1 MHSDPTFCIVFLEPK
16 QTSFV
21 SWFNASH
28 INQLIVSQFLMHLL
42 FSNSHS
48 IGDKYFYPD
57 VPNLVLAH
65 SSSKC

>member
-1 MHSDPTFCIVFLEPK
+1 MHSDSTFCVVFLELI

-21 SWFNASH
+21 SWFNASQ

-42 FSNSHS
+42 FSTSHS

-57 VPNLVLAH
+57 VPSHAGAQQQ
-65 SSSKC
+65 